1 MIRVYWL
8 DCSALMDETV
18 LENALPYLGAERREK
33 TLRLQTA
40 ERRAQSAAAG
50 LLLRH
55 LFGDTE
61 YTYGINT
68 EKGDVFVNYDISTVE
83 CGELM
88 SKGGALFTGYNELTG
103 EEESIICYYTKR
115 Q

>member
-8 DCSALMDETV
+8 DCSALKDEAV
-18 LENALPYLGAERREK
+18 LENALPYLGAKRREK

-61 YTYGINT
+61 YTYGING
-68 EKGDVFVNYDISTVE
+68 KPH
-83 CGELM
+83 L
-88 SKGGALFTGYNELTG
+88 L
-103 EEESIICYYTKR
+103 
-115 Q
+115 